1 MGGGGDTTE
10 EVANFKS
17 IAIGQGKQV
26 MRPPD
31 HLEDYV
37 TFALFARDGE
47 LPSFKET
54 ISSPEKENWLQA
66 VSEEKAYLDK
76 NYTWDLLEL
85 PAGKCAIEC
94 KWIFKKKPPLSN
106 VGAL

>member
-1 MGGGGDTTE
+1 
-10 EVANFKS
+10 
-17 IAIGQGKQV
+17 

-47 LPSFKET
+47 PPSFKET

-66 VSEEKAYLDK
+66 MSEEQAYLDK
-76 NYTWDLLEL
+76 NHTWNLVEL
-85 PAGKCAIEC
+85 PSGKRAIEC
-94 KWIFKKKPPLSN
+94 KWIFKKNPPSSN
-106 VGAL
+106 VGEL